1 MLGIEE
7 HTDSVDLKLI
17 FYFSVGW
24 FWSAP
29 ICTAPF
35 LFSFLPA
42 LFLMPSLFA
51 LPLFIFF
58 LKVLQYLV
66 GIENP
71 SFSSRVLFLFLG
83 SLTQCLRPCI
93 CTCKLPGIQLK
104 KEESWP
110 VHGLCVSGGN
120 LILQF
125 DWYCWVSSF
134 SPVMPSLPSGSI
146 DSSSHHQVTS
156 LLHYL

>member
-7 HTDSVDLKLI
+7 HTDAVDLKLI

-35 LFSFLPA
+35 LFSFLLA

-58 LKVLQYLV
+58 LKVL
-66 GIENP
+66 
-71 SFSSRVLFLFLG
+71 
-83 SLTQCLRPCI
+83 
-93 CTCKLPGIQLK
+93 
-104 KEESWP
+104 
-110 VHGLCVSGGN
+110 
-120 LILQF
+120 
-125 DWYCWVSSF
+125 
-134 SPVMPSLPSGSI
+134 
-146 DSSSHHQVTS
+146 
-156 LLHYL
+156 